1 VTLVAPSSSIRD
13 IDSPA
18 ETAMRLVLTHSKP
31 DGDAIA
37 SAWLA
42 ATYLFP
48 GEHVGVAFVPRLRP
62 GQPAPAADCLV
73 EAIGESSI

>member
-1 VTLVAPSSSIRD
+1 
-13 IDSPA
+13 
-18 ETAMRLVLTHSKP
+18 MRRVITHSKP

>member
-1 VTLVAPSSSIRD
+1 MGRIF
-13 IDSPA
+13 
-18 ETAMRLVLTHSKP
+18 THSKP
-31 DGDAIA
+31 DGDAIT

-42 ATYLFP
+42 ATFLSP